1 MKLTAWRGKSFQVA
15 ITAPNRLMG
24 IEFRSYPI
32 EGWRE
37 R

>member
-1 MKLTAWRGKSFQVA
+1 MKLTVWRGKLFTVDIVA
-15 ITAPNRLMG
+15 LGRLMG

-32 EGWRE
+32 QGWGE